1 MKVFIAILKNQS
13 SKKYPDF
20 DVDFYIST
28 RSKYANVGLGIPL
41 TKINLHC
48 VIISFIELQWNEHNE
63 TIFFLLLLSLI

>member
-1 MKVFIAILKNQS
+1 MKVFIAILKNQL

-41 TKINLHC
+41 TKINLHY
-48 VIISFIELQWNEHNE
+48 VIISFI
-63 TIFFLLLLSLI
+63 